1 MTAWP
6 DLSNWSL
13 RRLLVFWW
21 ILFLL
26 IQQTQRLFLLPEAL
40 AREVPPWGILMK
52 TLLTGLQADLITA
65 TIGVILAAILAGGFG
80 LLWSTGITWR
90 GRTVER
96 GIVYRRA
103 LLCSSGFIGLLI
115 LILLTVDMGYYHFNQ
130 QHLNFVFFEYVDD
143 LIVQALETGVASSQ
157 AAQQTNAEVQDVQK
171 WGLRLVGFY
180 LLQGIV
186 ILAWWLWF
194 SRAIGPA
201 LQRWTVGAPGKT
213 NAVLVFGLAAGVVG
227 FHPQGPY
234 AIRTVHIS
242 HAEYYTLAQNP
253 ILYASEAL
261 RAMLDSRMKER
272 EPRGVHTMPLEEAVV
287 IAQGLLGQGAVFPD
301 SRYPLVRGGV
311 SSEGVH
317 FDGPKNVIL
326 ILVEALD
333 RRFLNASVRGIRVTP
348 FLDRLRTDSIYFEHF
363 FTNGVQTA
371 RGLFSSYCSYYP
383 RQGTAA
389 MKTRYTHDYLC
400 LPSVLRKGG
409 YRTEMAISEHRDLNR
424 LHLFMSR
431 NGLHQLFDES
441 DFPAEVERIGSGPS
455 LGHTDGALLDLLR
468 TRVHSLQASGSPFF
482 LTTLTLGTHHP
493 FAVPE
498 VHPDV
503 KALKAE
509 PDGYIA
515 ALRYFDLELERFFTD
530 LLREGLLKDTVVIIL
545 GDHGRHEKVGR
556 TEGEKQIGHFLAPLF
571 IWMDETLRTP
581 KNYRPRTV
589 SIVASQVDL
598 APTILAVNGLLP
610 RRSPF
615 LGQDL
620 SCVFVQDCLQENF
633 AYLSSVYDDLIGLAS
648 PDGILLY
655 SLRTETLYQTDLELR
670 TPFATT
676 GRDAPGVAERY
687 RQLMALY
694 ASSNILLEQN
704 RIWSW
709 RNLGASL

>member
-1 MTAWP
+1 MRIGP

-21 ILFLL
+21 ILFLVV
-26 IQQTQRLFLLPEAL
+26 QQTERLFLLPEAL
-40 AREVPPWGILMK
+40 AREVPPWDVLGK
-52 TLLTGLQADLITA
+52 TLLAGFRADLITA
-65 TIGVILAAILAGGFG
+65 TIAVILAAFLAGGFG
-80 LLWSTGITWR
+80 LLWSTARAWR
-90 GRTVER
+90 GMTVER

-103 LLCSSGFIGLLI
+103 LLWSSGLIGFLI
-115 LILLTVDMGYYHFNQ
+115 LILLTVDMGYYHYNQ

-143 LIVQALETGVASSQ
+143 LIVQAQETGVTSSQ
-157 AAQQTNAEVQDVQK
+157 AAQQTNAEIQDVQK

-180 LLQGIV
+180 LLLCLVIV
-186 ILAWWLWF
+186 GWWLLF

-201 LQRWTVGAPGKT
+201 LGRRTLGATPHT
-213 NAVLVFGLAAGVVG
+213 NALLIFGLAVGIMG

-234 AIRTVHIS
+234 GIRTVQIS
-242 HAEYYTLAQNP
+242 QAEYYTLAQNP

-261 RAMLDSRMKER
+261 RAMLVSRIKEQ
-272 EPRGVHTMPLEEAVV
+272 EPRGVSAMPLEEAVAV
-287 IAQGLLGQGAVFPD
+287 TQGLLGHGAVFPD
-301 SRYPLVRGGV
+301 SRYPLVRTGV

-317 FDGPKNVIL
+317 FDSPKNVVL

-333 RRFLNASVRGIRVTP
+333 RRFLQASVRGIRVTP

-371 RGLFSSYCSYYP
+371 RGLFASYCSYYP

-389 MKTRYTHDYLC
+389 IKTRYAHDYLC
-400 LPSVLRKGG
+400 LPSLLRKAG

-441 DFPAEVERIGSGPS
+441 DFPDGVERIGSGPS

-468 TRVHSLQASGSPFF
+468 SRVQSLRGSGSPFF
-482 LTTLTLGTHHP
+482 LTTLTLGMHHP
-493 FAVPE
+493 FAVPDE
-498 VHPDV
+498 HPDV

-509 PDGYIA
+509 PDGYVP
-515 ALRYFDLELERFFTD
+515 ALRYFDLELERFFTE
-530 LLREGLLKDTVVIIL
+530 LLREGLLRDTVVIIL

-556 TEGEKQIGHFLAPLF
+556 TEGEKQAGHFLSPLF
-571 IWMDETLRTP
+571 IWMDDTLRSP
-581 KNYRPRTV
+581 ENYRPRTV

-598 APTILAVNGLLP
+598 APTILAMNRLLP
-610 RRSPF
+610 RQAPF

-620 SCVFVQDCLQENF
+620 SCVLVRDCLQDNF
-633 AYLSSVYDDLIGLAS
+633 AYLSSMYDDLIGLAS

-655 SLRTETLYQTDLELR
+655 SFRTETLSQTDLELR
-670 TPFATT
+670 TPIVTT
-676 GRDAPGVAERY
+676 PLDAPGVAERY
-687 RQLMALY
+687 RKLLALY
-694 ASSNILLEQN
+694 ASSNLLLEQN